1 MTSTRFRLSL
11 ILSFS
16 FLSNM
21 HFAIPVAAALLT
33 SAHGAS
39 AAYNLVKEF
48 SGSSFFDG
56 WEFYGNYDN
65 LTNGAYLS
73 P

>member
-1 MTSTRFRLSL
+1 
-11 ILSFS
+11 
-16 FLSNM
+16 M
-21 HFAIPVAAALLT
+21 HFAIPVAAALLA

-39 AAYNLVKEF
+39 AAYNLVREY

-65 LTNGAYLS
+65 LTNGAHLVACDLRS
-73 P
+73 QHELMVTVCKVT

>member
-1 MTSTRFRLSL
+1 
-11 ILSFS
+11 
-16 FLSNM
+16 M